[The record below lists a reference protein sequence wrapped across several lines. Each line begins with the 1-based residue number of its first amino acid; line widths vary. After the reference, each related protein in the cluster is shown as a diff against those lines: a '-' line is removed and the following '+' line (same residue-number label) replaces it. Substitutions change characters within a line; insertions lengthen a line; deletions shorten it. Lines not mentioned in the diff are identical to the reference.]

1 MTLSVQ
7 PLNHRQHAVAGQVHA
22 VMQLAYAQ
30 EAALLQV
37 QHFAPLQTTVEQ
49 LQRSADF
56 HLGAW
61 RGDALLGVLS
71 VGPDEERD
79 QLCIGMLV
87 VHPAA
92 QRQGVARA
100 LMQDA
105 LQRGA
110 GMVFTVT
117 TGAANAPA
125 LALYRELGFVAYRR
139 GVMGAEQLA
148 LLKLRRPVNGGGPVH
163 TEAG

>member
-7 PLNHRQHAVAGQVHA
+7 PLDHRQHALAWQVHA
-22 VMQLAYAQ
+22 IMQLAYAQ

-37 QHFAPLQTTVEQ
+37 QHFAPLKTTVEH

-71 VGPDEERD
+71 VGPDDERD

-100 LMQDA
+100 LLQDA

-110 GMVFTVT
+110 GMVFTVA

-125 LALYRELGFVAYRR
+125 LALYGELGFVAYRR
-139 GVMGAEQLA
+139 GVMGPEQLA
-148 LLKLRRPVNGGGPVH
+148 LVKLRRPVNGGGPVH